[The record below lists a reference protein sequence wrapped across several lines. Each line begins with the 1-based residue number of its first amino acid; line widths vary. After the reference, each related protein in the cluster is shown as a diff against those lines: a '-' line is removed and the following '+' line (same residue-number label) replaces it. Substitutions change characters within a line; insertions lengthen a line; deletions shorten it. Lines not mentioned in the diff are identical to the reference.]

1 MLHAD
6 LPVISAALR
15 LSHRPAVLALALLA
29 LVIGLAC
36 MTRPAQA
43 ATLIVADLND
53 GGAGSLRQAIVNAN
67 AGDTITFDNTLSGQ
81 TITLTSGQLSI
92 TQSLTIDGDLNDDG
106 VPDITI
112 SGNNLSRVFKINTTN
127 PDTATLE
134 GLNITNGNSPGGGGI
149 LASGGTLTVT
159 HSTVSGNSVIGGS
172 GSTGGGGIYAVGAT
186 LTVIHSTV
194 SGNSVGDGGIGGGG
208 IYAVA
213 GTLTVTHSTVS
224 GNSGGFDG
232 HGGGIYAVDG
242 TLTVT
247 NSTLASNSASSGGA
261 LYIDSNASVTNVT
274 FSRNSA
280 TDSGGAMLTGSTL
293 TLTNVI
299 L

>member
-1 MLHAD
+1 M
-6 LPVISAALR
+6 ININITNSAT
-15 LSHRPAVLALALLA
+15 V
-29 LVIGLAC
+29 
-36 MTRPAQA
+36 
-43 ATLIVADLND
+43 
-53 GGAGSLRQAIVNAN
+53 
-67 AGDTITFDNTLSGQ
+67 
-81 TITLTSGQLSI
+81 
-92 TQSLTIDGDLNDDG
+92 
-106 VPDITI
+106 
-112 SGNNLSRVFKINTTN
+112 
-127 PDTATLE
+127 TLE
-134 GLNITNGNSPGGGGI
+134 GLNIT
-149 LASGGTLTVT
+149 
-159 HSTVSGNSVIGGS
+159 GGS
-172 GSTGGGGIYAVGAT
+172 GS
-186 LTVIHSTV
+186 
-194 SGNSVGDGGIGGGG
+194 G